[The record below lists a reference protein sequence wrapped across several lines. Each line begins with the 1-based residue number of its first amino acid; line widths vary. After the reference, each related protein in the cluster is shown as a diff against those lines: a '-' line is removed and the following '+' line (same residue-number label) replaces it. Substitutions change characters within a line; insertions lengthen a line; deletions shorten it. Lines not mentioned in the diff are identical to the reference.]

1 MLIRRFKHKR
11 QFKIILLGRGGFFSG
26 VSRVR
31 WGLVPRGRRGENE
44 RSLEKR
50 IEGVERWFWRKNE
63 VWLKV
68 KKKGK
73 NCFKR

>member
-1 MLIRRFKHKR
+1 MLIRRLSIKGSSRLFIR
-11 QFKIILLGRGGFFSG
+11 RADFFSG

-50 IEGVERWFWRKNE
+50 IEGVERWFLRKNE
-63 VWLKV
+63 VLLKV

-73 NCFKR
+73 NCF